1 MEDWNVNF
9 VNKYLAEH
17 HGDKVE
23 CKVTDTKGRILVSN
37 RSFRKGDVILEERP
51 LHIVTA
57 AEKNE
62 AYATINKLCKSDPD
76 TMYQDPLW
84 YWAAVSS
91 LTTENIGNG
100 PKKGSLP
107 PISLDTQNKILCLYH
122 EPIVEVSE
130 EAKTLVRA
138 LNLSA
143 DAKLVDELLRAW
155 ILNCFD
161 HSEKPQ
167 GYASYFGA
175 SFMSHSCHP
184 NAIWHFAEGTDKE
197 DTFVLN
203 ARRDIEAGD
212 EICISY
218 LPEQGLLHSAAARKA
233 ELRSSKSFVCTCE
246 RCGPGALDPDLCR
259 GFRCP
264 ACGACEVFHPA
275 PLAGAALST
284 AACRGCGAKVGEGN
298 ARRLLAAETEL
309 DERLQR
315 LDAELEK
322 RAIGKALK
330 EPDVQHM
337 LRIVGDTAAGS
348 VGPQHWLC
356 DRLWSHLADWYD
368 QGGRPEDAC
377 RMFRLRVAYQRAAYA
392 SLHGELAWT
401 LEAQA
406 DMLLRH
412 AGVLPGSQRLAGLDD
427 AAVQRMARCA
437 AGQLEEGTGIL
448 RELFGGTHS
457 YFRAID
463 RRRAR
468 LDEFFA
474 TGRWPKAAG
483 KRKREDD

>member
-218 LPEQGLLHSAAARKA
+218 LPEQGLLHSAAAA
-233 ELRSSKSFVCTCE
+233 E
-246 RCGPGALDPDLCR
+246 G
-259 GFRCP
+259 
-264 ACGACEVFHPA
+264 
-275 PLAGAALST
+275 LAGAALST